1 MLLAVRIAGL
11 LLFNV
16 GRATV
21 VSVEMK
27 VLTVL
32 TVVNVV
38 RAENRS
44 KSRVSPYIF
53 FLEPPFRAAAAQ
65 LFAEREIA

>member
-1 MLLAVRIAGL
+1 MLLAVRTAGL

-27 VLTVL
+27 VLTV
-32 TVVNVV
+32 VNVV
-38 RAENRS
+38 RAENRPKKPS
-44 KSRVSPYIF
+44 FAIF
-53 FLEPPFRAAAAQ
+53 SRAALSGGCSAT
-65 LFAEREIA
+65 LC